1 MVAVTTVIAMS
12 LAVIY
17 SDNNIPSWSSC
28 RYYSG
33 RHSTGG
39 PTSGC
44 GPGLLWVMVSVEV
57 SQQQEE
63 EEKGKCFTTVRGACK
78 TKWVFPDREPGIRT
92 YYTSTEYQL
101 IATSIIELE
110 LSHSNNSVSRI
121 IS

>member
-1 MVAVTTVIAMS
+1 MS

-17 SDNNIPSWSSC
+17 SDNNIASWSSC
-28 RYYSG
+28 RYCSG

-44 GPGLLWVMVSVEV
+44 GPGLLWVMVSDEV
-57 SQQQEE
+57 SQQQQE

-78 TKWVFPDREPGIRT
+78 TKWVFSDREPGVWT
-92 YYTSTEYQL
+92 CYTPTEYQL